1 LTPRSQA
8 LAFKIKRFPKSLEAY
23 FIDPPCGPLVEGGCD
38 AARIAALHSKPGTT
52 TTVLLIRHAERDDYG
67 LLATRG
73 HAPARALVD
82 VVANTG
88 ISPNLERNRD
98 TMKPLADRIGV
109 EITLTPKTS
118 LPVVGAIC
126 REILTPHAGKVAL
139 WVGNRTGPVKY
150 GQLFIPTLS
159 DIGPTQVDELSFD
172 I

>member
-1 LTPRSQA
+1 
-8 LAFKIKRFPKSLEAY
+8 
-23 FIDPPCGPLVEGGCD
+23 VEGGCD

-139 WVGNRTGPVKY
+139 WVGNVPGTLQGICRQLGGKGTGPVEY
-150 GQLFIPTLS
+150 GQLFILTLS
-159 DIGPTQVDELSFD
+159 EKGPTQVDELSFD